1 MDLQTLTD
9 LENLKKEFFKHI
21 TQNIEMV
28 LYLVAEFGSPFMILG
43 WRSPKTPPEDPRFE
57 TDWKII
63 QKKGPNVIS
72 LRWRF
77 FNLEVQI
84 LPGYD
89 SCETNIVGL
98 HGDTRAK
105 DRANAIIEWLS
116 KHRMSLMKGGKHD

>member
-77 FNLEVQI
+77 LNLEVQ
-84 LPGYD
+84 LMPSYD
-89 SCETNIVGL
+89 SCETIIVGL

-105 DRANAIIEWLS
+105 DKANEIMKWLND
-116 KHRMSLMKGGKHD
+116 HRMSIVKGGKHG